1 MRHLILGLLCSS
13 VLSVGLVSESFAE
26 RQTATGTRIESQQY
40 STSKNWGRQLD
51 LPQPGKIVR
60 VMDGTYG
67 FQLVRSDGT
76 VAADFLFPEDA
87 IGAELAAG
95 QYQLLPLVCQ
105 KHQHH
110 HVEVTVE
117 Y

>member
-1 MRHLILGLLCSS
+1 MRHFMLGLACAST
-13 VLSVGLVSESFAE
+13 LSVGMISESLAE
-26 RQTATGTRIESQQY
+26 RQTATGTRIESQEY
-40 STSKNWGRQLD
+40 STSRNWGRQLD
-51 LPQPGKIVR
+51 LPQSGKIVR

-67 FQLVRSDGT
+67 FQLVRADGT

-87 IGAELAAG
+87 IGTELAAG
-95 QYQLLPLVCQ
+95 RYQLLPLVCQ

>member
-1 MRHLILGLLCSS
+1 MRHLILGLICSS
-13 VLSVGLVSESFAE
+13 VLSVGFVTESFAE
-26 RQTATGTRIESQQY
+26 RQTATGTRIENQHY
-40 STSKNWGRQLD
+40 NTSRNWGRYLD
-51 LPQPGKIVR
+51 LPQAGKIVR

-67 FQLVRSDGT
+67 FQLVRADGT
-76 VAADFLFPEDA
+76 IAADFLFPEDA
-87 IGAELAAG
+87 IGTELAAG
-95 QYQLLPLVCQ
+95 KYQLLPLVCQ